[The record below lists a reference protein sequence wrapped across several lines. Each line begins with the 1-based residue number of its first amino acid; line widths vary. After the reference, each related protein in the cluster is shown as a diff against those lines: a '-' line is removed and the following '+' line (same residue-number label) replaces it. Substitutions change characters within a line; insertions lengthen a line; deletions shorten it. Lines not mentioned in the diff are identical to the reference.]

1 MNRID
6 NSGTGIAALGRD
18 EDQYMA
24 HVALGEMVVPPVITP
39 ETRLRL
45 LQEMQDAGLD
55 PSEYTVGDR
64 MSINP
69 ITGLPEFGFLS
80 KAWKGIKKVIKVIAP
95 IAAVIPGPWQSFA
108 VVYNKANA
116 VNNIAKGE
124 GGLGDILTLGAGGS
138 QKLFGDSGAI
148 KNITSGAF
156 KTAGGG
162 ITNAFKNIGQVA
174 KLDNLGNVIKGE
186 TVFNPFQYSQE
197 LGKTYADNQ
206 RQGYGGFFSDV
217 GGAGGQT
224 FDTLTNTGNPMN
236 AVFTPGMGGQTLQ
249 TRGQTVQTRGQQPV
263 LDRQTWLTNNF
274 DLSTE
279 KIVNGK
285 SVIQHKDGN
294 FYTPDQA
301 LQMYEQETQTTPSTS
316 NGFKT
321 PQFIK
326 SIGDAIGLG
335 GASGLRDIYGGDG
348 ETPGFI
354 KGIEDTIKGQTDPK
368 SNSLFAGGGMGGLSS
383 LALPAFLGKI
393 AYDASKKRAGGISET
408 PKVSMDQ
415 LGRYQLASDLGTGGT
430 RGEFGL
436 APAPAVLN
444 VAGGGPI
451 DNRMYYAEGGLAAI
465 QELDMRDGGES
476 EGPGT
481 GTSDDIP
488 AMLSDGEFVM
498 TAAATKGAGSFN
510 VNKTKSGIELVSGGK
525 PSRDKGVEN
534 MRELMNIFEAV

>member
-18 EDQYMA
+18 EDKYMA
-24 HVALGEMVVPPVITP
+24 HVASGEMIVPPVITP
-39 ETRLRL
+39 ETRVRL
-45 LQEMQDAGLD
+45 LEEMQNAGLD
-55 PSEYTVGDR
+55 PSRYTVGDN

-69 ITGLPEFGFLS
+69 ITGLPEFGFSLK
-80 KAWKGIKKVIKVIAP
+80 KAWKSVKKVVKKIAP
-95 IAAVIPGPWQSFA
+95 IAAVIP
-108 VVYNKANA
+108 
-116 VNNIAKGE
+116 
-124 GGLGDILTLGAGGS
+124 
-138 QKLFGDSGAI
+138 GDSGAI
-148 KNITSGAF
+148 KNITSGGF

-174 KLDNLGNVIKGE
+174 KLDNLGNVIEGE
-186 TVFNPFQYSQE
+186 TVFNPFQYSKE
-197 LGKTYADNQ
+197 LGKTYLDDQ
-206 RQGYGGFFSDV
+206 KQGYGGFFSDV
-217 GGAGGQT
+217 GGADTIGGQAFNT
-224 FDTLTNTGNPMN
+224 VTNTGNPMN
-236 AVFTPGMGGQTLQ
+236 AAFTPGMEGQMLQTSGQPSAGGQPSAEDKQ
-249 TRGQTVQTRGQQPV
+249 A
-263 LDRQTWLTNNF
+263 WLTSNF
-274 DLSTE
+274 DLGTE
-279 KIVNGK
+279 KIVNGQ

-294 FYTPDQA
+294 FYTPEQA
-301 LQMYEQETQTTPSTS
+301 LQMYNQTINQTASSGGTPDW
-316 NGFKT
+316 
-321 PQFIK
+321 IK
-326 SIGDAIGLG
+326 AIGDKFGFG
-335 GASGLRDIYGGDG
+335 GRSGLRDAYGGDG
-348 ETPGFI
+348 ETPGFV

-510 VNKTKSGIELVSGGK
+510 VNKTKSGIELISGGK
-525 PSRDKGVEN
+525 SSRDKGVEN